1 VVPDVPSLATQ
12 VTSLARRSVVG
23 TLRQP
28 LIVAPTLLFPLFFLA
43 VTAPALENST
53 SLKGFPTDN
62 YLSFALAMPFV
73 QAGLASVSVAGGAL
87 AQDIR
92 TGFLSRL
99 SLTRLQG
106 AALVIGNLAG
116 TVLLAIIGGIAY
128 LAIGLAFGA
137 EVEAGPGGGAFLVF
151 LSILYAVAF
160 GCLGVLVAL
169 RTGDAESVQALFPLL
184 FALFFLSSMAMP
196 RNLIETGWFK
206 AIATYN
212 PMSYLIEG
220 VRSVLISGW
229 DTEALLLGCG
239 IAVAMIVVGLWAASR
254 QLGSRL
260 TRT

>member
-1 VVPDVPSLATQ
+1 MPSLRSQ
-12 VTSLARRSVVG
+12 VAVLARRSVAS

-43 VTAPALENST
+43 ITAPGLEGST
-53 SLKGFPTDN
+53 DIKGFPTDN

-73 QAGLASVSVAGGAL
+73 QAGLSSVTVAGGAL

-106 AALVIGNLAG
+106 PALVLGNLAG
-116 TVLLAIIGGIAY
+116 TIVLAIVGGIVY
-128 LAIGLAFGA
+128 LGVGLAFGA
-137 EVEAGPGGGAFLVF
+137 EVEAGASGAAVLIL
-151 LSILYAVAF
+151 LSVLFSVAF
-160 GCLGVLVAL
+160 GAVGILVAL
-169 RTGDAESVQALFPLL
+169 RTGDPEAVQALFPLL

-196 RNLIETGWFK
+196 RNLIDTGWFK

-212 PMSYLIEG
+212 PMSYLIEAA
-220 VRSVLISGW
+220 RSLLISGW
-229 DTEALLLGCG
+229 DTEALALGGG
-239 IAVAMIVVGLWAASR
+239 ITAVMIFVALGAASR
-254 QLGSRL
+254 QLGARM